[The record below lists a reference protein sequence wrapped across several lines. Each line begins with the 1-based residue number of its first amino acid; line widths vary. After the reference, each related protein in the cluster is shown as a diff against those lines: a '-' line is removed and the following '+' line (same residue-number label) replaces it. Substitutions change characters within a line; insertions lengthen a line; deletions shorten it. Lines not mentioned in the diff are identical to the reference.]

1 MEEPPS
7 CDLSEPDPSIWSFQ
21 RERLNNQSITLFTT
35 VVNGIFRA

>member
-7 CDLSEPDPSIWSFQ
+7 CDLSEPDPSIWSF
-21 RERLNNQSITLFTT
+21 RNKRLNNLSITLFTT